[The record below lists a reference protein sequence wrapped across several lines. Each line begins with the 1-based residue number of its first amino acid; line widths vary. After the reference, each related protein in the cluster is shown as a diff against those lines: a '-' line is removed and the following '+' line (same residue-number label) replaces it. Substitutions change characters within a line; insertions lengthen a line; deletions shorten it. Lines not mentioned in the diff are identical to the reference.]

1 MKSKLTFQHSIISL
15 NMQKTLP
22 LLGMIVISASVSAN
36 PHSTS
41 AELPIEHS
49 QQIQQDNDI
58 PAHLP
63 PELQNTQKWQAFKIL
78 WQQLNTIAQP
88 HEGTRAPDEH
98 HYIEVTPNLCR
109 SDRDFHTL
117 VPWKAKTYNK
127 REYYQALSSEQARI
141 MHAQLHEIFSESSL
155 SLEAQLLA
163 RLTELRIQEMSL
175 TQRFADFKLQEPDED
190 EAFLAAT
197 SRMTPVKTI
206 CLTSV
211 SPTIYL
217 VNAIDRIQMRAQ
229 TLIEL
234 RKKNSVS
241 DKIYHRTLD
250 ALIRDAQQALFLDTL
265 KTTSH
270 SEDSPESHDFQ
281 VKLSI
286 PMPKNLI
293 SMIRSYYLIGTI
305 EPEDVVQP
313 NTPKQIKQT
322 DMQSLSVWERA
333 ARSSYKRKLNTFVL
347 QPQNRKAQYMPVK
360 DKQDALFSLTQ
371 QLKNLRKTLVDIE
384 PLIAELER

>member
-1 MKSKLTFQHSIISL
+1 MKSKLTFQHSLISL
-15 NMQKTLP
+15 NMQKTLS
-22 LLGMIVISASVSAN
+22 LLGMIVISASVAAN

-49 QQIQQDNDI
+49 QQIQQNNDI

-63 PELQNTQKWQAFKIL
+63 PELQNTQKWQAFKTL
-78 WQQLNTIAQP
+78 WQRLNTLAQP
-88 HEGTRAPDEH
+88 HEGTRAPDGH
-98 HYIEVTPNLCR
+98 QYIEVTPNLCR
-109 SDRDFHTL
+109 RDFRDLT
-117 VPWKAKTYNK
+117 PWKAKTYNK

-141 MHAQLHEIFSESSL
+141 MHAQLHKIFSESSM

-175 TQRFADFKLQEPDED
+175 TERFADFKLQEPDDD
-190 EAFLAAT
+190 ESFRAAT
-197 SRMTPVKTI
+197 SRMMPAITS
-206 CLTSV
+206 CLTSI

-234 RKKNSVS
+234 RKKDSVS

-265 KTTSH
+265 KTISYY
-270 SEDSPESHDFQ
+270 SKDSLESHDFQ
-281 VKLSI
+281 VKLSL
-286 PMPKNLI
+286 PAPKNRI
-293 SMIRSYYLIGTI
+293 SKIRSHYLIGTI

-347 QPQNRKAQYMPVK
+347 QPQYQYMPVK
-360 DKQDALFSLTQ
+360 DKQDALFTLTQ